1 MKPERM
7 SGTSRRKFTDS
18 TVPVAAVSSL
28 TPEADRTS
36 FSAETLLS
44 AVKSCPGC
52 LWGALAGGLA
62 NRLPI
67 CTKAGRFG
75 SPEALCQAVNFLA
88 AQPRFQVK
96 HSDF

>member
-7 SGTSRRKFTDS
+7 SGTSRRKFTGS

-52 LWGALAGGLA
+52 LWGTLAGGLA
-62 NRLPI
+62 
-67 CTKAGRFG
+67 TKGRFG